1 MDLPFPS
8 SLRLVDGRIVEKGV
22 RTDVGRLTGHVAIVC
37 GQERDSE
44 GSEGERTVYRRPCL
58 TVAGRQCPG
67 SPRASITL
75 QATPRPWSSETP

>member
-44 GSEGERTVYRRPCL
+44 GSEGERTVYR
-58 TVAGRQCPG
+58 
-67 SPRASITL
+67 
-75 QATPRPWSSETP
+75 

>member
-8 SLRLVDGRIVEKGV
+8 SLWLVDGRMVEKGV

-44 GSEGERTVYRRPCL
+44 GSEWERI
-58 TVAGRQCPG
+58 Q
-67 SPRASITL
+67 
-75 QATPRPWSSETP
+75 SEGDCV

>member
-8 SLRLVDGRIVEKGV
+8 SLWLVDGRMVEKGV

-44 GSEGERTVYRRPCL
+44 GSEWERTVYR
-58 TVAGRQCPG
+58 
-67 SPRASITL
+67 
-75 QATPRPWSSETP
+75 